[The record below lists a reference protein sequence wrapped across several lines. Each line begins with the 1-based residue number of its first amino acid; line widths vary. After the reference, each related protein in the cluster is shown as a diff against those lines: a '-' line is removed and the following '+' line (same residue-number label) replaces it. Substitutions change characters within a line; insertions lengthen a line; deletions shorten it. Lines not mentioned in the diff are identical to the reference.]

1 MKVVLAQFLILI
13 STVLLAGFFVTG
25 VDVSDYPR
33 IVVTAI
39 ADVPDPENMDLIVYE
54 DSKKIEDIQYLGL
67 VSSRKDAKVD
77 VVFVFDITGSMEDEI
92 EGMVEKSK
100 DFADEISS
108 AGFDYR
114 LSLVTFRDEVVR
126 GDYGFTT
133 DVSEFKRWLSS
144 LRASGGGDT
153 PEAALDALMYAMRL
167 PFRRDAQKILILIT
181 DAPYHHRDD
190 GSGLS
195 SYRPKD
201 VRKMLSRF
209 GVTIYA
215 VSSDTADY
223 RNLVAGFGKIFDI
236 HSSGGF
242 SRIIDDIALTIR
254 SQFMFSYKAVGRS
267 SGETVTFKVKAF
279 YNGRKGRKVM
289 EASGTY
295 EVPPRPVVEEHEIV
309 QEGCGTV
316 DPNLPEQKAI
326 VMARRAAELDAKR
339 RILEYI
345 KGIRIDSETTVEN
358 LMTTSDEIRSTVEG
372 IVMGAKIVE
381 ERFEEDFGTYCVS
394 VKVNYRY
401 IVDKISGK
409 PTYSISPLKG
419 IVVARGVAIINKK
432 LRPAGR
438 AVLMARRGAVVV
450 AQRNLLEAIKGVHID
465 SETTVE
471 DAESESDVIVAKVEG
486 VIKGA
491 VIVDEMKSHKTLK
504 EIYEAGYYWVTM
516 AVALDEEGLSYLENK
531 YKVGGGEALI
541 DALKDYVT
549 PEETYIPSSPK
560 ERSASYDAVVIDVEG
575 LDVPYTIKGYKIF
588 HEDGTLLFSPG
599 VKLGKAMK
607 FVQNLKYVEGKA
619 FVAKAVKAEEDS
631 IYVEGDREIL
641 ESLISSAAKSGR
653 IYVIGFRLIAKR

>member
-13 STVLLAGFFVTG
+13 STVLLAGLFVTG

-77 VVFVFDITGSMEDEI
+77 VVFVFDITGSMGDEI

-195 SYRPKD
+195 SYRPED

-209 GVTIYA
+209 GFTIYA
-215 VSSDTADY
+215 ISPDTADY

-254 SQFMFSYKAVGRS
+254 SQFMFSYKAVERS

-432 LRPAGR
+432 LRPA
-438 AVLMARRGAVVV
+438 
-450 AQRNLLEAIKGVHID
+450 
-465 SETTVE
+465 
-471 DAESESDVIVAKVEG
+471 
-486 VIKGA
+486 
-491 VIVDEMKSHKTLK
+491 
-504 EIYEAGYYWVTM
+504 
-516 AVALDEEGLSYLENK
+516 
-531 YKVGGGEALI
+531 
-541 DALKDYVT
+541 
-549 PEETYIPSSPK
+549 
-560 ERSASYDAVVIDVEG
+560 
-575 LDVPYTIKGYKIF
+575 
-588 HEDGTLLFSPG
+588 
-599 VKLGKAMK
+599 
-607 FVQNLKYVEGKA
+607 
-619 FVAKAVKAEEDS
+619 
-631 IYVEGDREIL
+631 
-641 ESLISSAAKSGR
+641 
-653 IYVIGFRLIAKR
+653 